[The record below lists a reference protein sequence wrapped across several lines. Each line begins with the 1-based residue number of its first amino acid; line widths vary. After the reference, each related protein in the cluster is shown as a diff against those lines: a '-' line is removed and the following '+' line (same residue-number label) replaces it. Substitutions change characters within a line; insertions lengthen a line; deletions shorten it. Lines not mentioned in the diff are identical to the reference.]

1 MWRIGLAV
9 LTSTV
14 VLSLAEGTA
23 QQPSTPVPGMPT
35 PGQVTPPRGLK
46 PGQDPLKGTAI
57 LRGYVVAADTGNPVR
72 RAMVRAFSTTGG
84 AGGGGVTSTDGDGR
98 FELRDMPAG
107 SYNISV
113 SKAGYVTM
121 SYGQR
126 RPNQGGGTLLEV
138 RDGQLVEK
146 IAFSLPRGGVIT
158 GRLTDEYGDPIAGAQ
173 VNALQYRYMGAGR
186 RLTPAGGGMTDDLG
200 SFRIFGLAPGEYFVS
215 GVMRSPMMMGGPGM
229 TTNTTEGYAPTYFP
243 GTASPAQGQR
253 VTVRAAQETTNVSFA
268 LSVTRLVS
276 ISGRV
281 VTTTNEPVVQGMV
294 RLSPTERAEAMMGM
308 MMGGAMTRADGSF
321 QLGGVSPGSYTVSV
335 MPRNFTGFNDQSN
348 AEFGQARVT
357 VGTDNVENVLI
368 ITSRGATLRGVIVTE
383 DSTPMP
389 VRPQQI
395 NVFARPLEP
404 EMMMPMGGG
413 GQGRVNEDWTFEMNG
428 LAERR
433 IIGAAVAESADWQV
447 KAVYQNGIDI
457 TDSGLE
463 FTPGQDVDGVQIVF
477 TNRRTQISGLISDER
492 GRPSLD
498 ATVVAFSQDPRRW
511 TAGTRYVRTA
521 RPTQDGRYTLRGLP
535 PDDYFIS
542 IVRDIEPGQWQD
554 PEYLETLR
562 DSSLRISIGEG
573 ESRAQDLK
581 LPR

>member
-1 MWRIGLAV
+1 MQRIGIAVLASIVISLAV
-9 LTSTV
+9 S
-14 VLSLAEGTA
+14 A
-23 QQPSTPVPGMPT
+23 QQPSTPAPGMPA

-57 LRGYVVAADTGNPVR
+57 LRGYVVAAETGSPVR
-72 RAMVRAFSTTGG
+72 RAMVRAFATTGG
-84 AGGGGVTSTDGDGR
+84 MGGGGVTSTDADGR

-121 SYGQR
+121 QYGQR

-158 GRLTDEYGDPIAGAQ
+158 GRVTDEYGDPIAGAQ
-173 VNALQYRYMGAGR
+173 VNALQYRFMGGGR
-186 RLTPAGGGMTDDLG
+186 RLTPAGGGSTDDLG
-200 SFRIFGLAPGEYFVS
+200 NFRIFGLAPGEYFVS

-229 TTNTTEGYAPTYFP
+229 TTTTTEGYAPTYFP
-243 GTASPAQGQR
+243 GTPSPAQGQR

-281 VTTTNEPVVQGMV
+281 MTAASEPVVQAMV
-294 RLSPTERAEAMMGM
+294 RLAPADRSEMGM
-308 MMGGAMTRADGSF
+308 MMMGGGFTRADGSF
-321 QLGGVSPGSYTVSV
+321 QIGGVTPGSYSVMV
-335 MPRNFTGFNDQSN
+335 MPRDFNN
-348 AEFGQARVT
+348 ASSVEFGQARVT
-357 VGTDNVENVLI
+357 VGTDNIENVLI
-368 ITSRGATLRGVIVTE
+368 VTSRGATLRGSIVTE
-383 DSTPMP
+383 DQQLLP
-389 VRPQQI
+389 VRPQQV
-395 NVFARPLEP
+395 NAFARPVEP
-404 EMMMPMGGG
+404 EVMMPMGGG
-413 GQGRVNEDWTFEMNG
+413 PARVHEDWTFEMTG

-433 IIGAAVAESADWQV
+433 IIGASVAEGGDWLV
-447 KAVYQNGIDI
+447 KAVYHNGIDI
-457 TDSGLE
+457 TDAGLE

-477 TNRRTQISGLISDER
+477 TNRRTEVTGLITDDR
-492 GRPSLD
+492 GKPSLD
-498 ATVVAFSQDPRRW
+498 ATVIAFSQDVRRW
-511 TAGTRYVRTA
+511 TSASRYVRTA
-521 RPTQDGRYTLRGLP
+521 RSTQDGRYTLRGLP
-535 PDDYFIS
+535 PDDYFIA

-562 DSSLRISIGEG
+562 DSALRISIAEG